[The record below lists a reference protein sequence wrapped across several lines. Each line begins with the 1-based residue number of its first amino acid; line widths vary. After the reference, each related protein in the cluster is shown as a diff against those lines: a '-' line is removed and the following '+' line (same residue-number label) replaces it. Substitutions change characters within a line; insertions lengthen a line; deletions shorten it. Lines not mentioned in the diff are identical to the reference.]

1 MIFITSSSI
10 KSDSIL
16 ESVNEL
22 ASLGISNIELS
33 GGTRY
38 NGSPIKGLKKLEND
52 LSLNFLIHN
61 YFPPP
66 EKDFVLNIA
75 SHDESDRE
83 ASITFAQN
91 SIELA
96 VQLNISFYAM
106 HAGYLINMK
115 PPKPKDDHFVI
126 VQSGMMG
133 REEGEKRMFDSFEQI
148 NGFAR
153 EKNVRVALENLFPI
167 ESFPECS
174 LLIKPDDIFKFLDR
188 FEDDENIGLLL
199 DLGHLVISSNY
210 FGFNKERFLEKLY
223 QSYDNKVFAIHL
235 SGNDGKKDLHCQL
248 NKDSWQLKV
257 LKDINLNG
265 IPVTLELRNLSKDIV
280 LDQYNLVENE
290 LGI

>member
-38 NGSPIKGLKKLEND
+38 NGSPIKDLNKLEND

-61 YFPPP
+61 YFPPS

-75 SHDESDRE
+75 SQDDSERE
-83 ASITFAQN
+83 KSIDFAKT
-91 SIELA
+91 SIHA
-96 VQLNISFYAM
+96 ATQLGISFYAM

-115 PPKPKDDHFVI
+115 PPKLKDDHFVI
-126 VQSGMMG
+126 VQSKMMD
-133 REEGEKRMFDSFEQI
+133 REEGEKRMFDSFVQI
-148 NGFAR
+148 NDFAR
-153 EKNVRVALENLFPI
+153 KKNVRVALENLFPI
-167 ESFPECS
+167 ESSPECS
-174 LLIKPDDIFKFLDR
+174 LLTKPDDIFKFLDR
-188 FEDDENIGLLL
+188 FDDDENIGLLL
-199 DLGHLVISSNY
+199 DLGHLLISSNY
-210 FGFNKERFLEKLY
+210 FGFDNDQFLNMLFE
-223 QSYDNKVFAIHL
+223 SYGNKVFAIHI
-235 SGNDGKKDLHCQL
+235 SGNDGKMDLHCQL
-248 NKDSWQLKV
+248 NKDSWQLKA

-265 IPVTLELRNLSKDIV
+265 IPVTLELRNLSKDII